1 MSNTDVVRLLD
12 PSDNFRSSGFDV
24 GYSYCNGRCQVSVCC
39 VRFCTISVACN
50 EVAVVVVLT
59 ENVV

>member
-1 MSNTDVVRLLD
+1 MSNTDVVRQQD
-12 PSDNFRSSGFDV
+12 PSDNFRSSFDV
-24 GYSYCNGRCQVSVCC
+24 GYSHCSCRCQVSVCC
-39 VRFCTISVACN
+39 FVGLRTVSVACN

>member
-1 MSNTDVVRLLD
+1 MYR
-12 PSDNFRSSGFDV
+12 
-24 GYSYCNGRCQVSVCC
+24 YSHCSGRCKVSVCF
-39 VRFCTISVACN
+39 VGFCTVSVACN

>member
-1 MSNTDVVRLLD
+1 ML
-12 PSDNFRSSGFDV
+12 FA
-24 GYSYCNGRCQVSVCC
+24 SVCF
-39 VRFCTISVACN
+39 VGFCTVSVACN

>member
-1 MSNTDVVRLLD
+1 MSNTDVVRLED
-12 PSDNFRSSGFDV
+12 PSDNFRSSFDV
-24 GYSYCNGRCQVSVCC
+24 RYSHCSGRCKVSVCF
-39 VRFCTISVACN
+39 VGFCTVSVACN